1 VWEKLPAKVVDTMTR
16 AENYYKTG
24 VETDNAK
31 VWFNRAVEA
40 SLNYCLVEPLV
51 KFMQK
56 RNYERI
62 AVCFLPPRGVEHKT
76 SHELHNKMSLWDWSD
91 VFGALSVP
99 VNKDLASLGT
109 QELKGIMKELFGE
122 LPLPALR
129 ELSRSLRDFCLRRDA
144 GHDHVPRHEEEIQEL
159 EQMRELVLGI
169 KRPSLITQIFQL
181 FG

>member
-1 VWEKLPAKVVDTMTR
+1 
-16 AENYYKTG
+16 
-24 VETDNAK
+24 
-31 VWFNRAVEA
+31 
-40 SLNYCLVEPLV
+40 
-51 KFMQK
+51 
-56 RNYERI
+56 
-62 AVCFLPPRGVEHKT
+62 VEHKT
-76 SHELHNKMSLWDWSD
+76 SSQLRKLSLREWSD
-91 VFGALSVP
+91 VLETLSGSHK
-99 VNKDLASLGT
+99 NLASLGT
-109 QELKGIMKELFGE
+109 EDLKRFMKEHSGE